1 MATLFNTKIS
11 DTYEGLIKTS
21 DNGVIGAVEKNLT
34 DGLGNASTLS
44 IGTSSASFTGT
55 LDLTNAT
62 VLGLPSDAV
71 DSVNGQTGVVVLTTT
86 NIAEGT
92 NLYFTDAR
100 VESNSAVTLNTT
112 KVSFPEAPNDGQQYA
127 RQSQGWSVVS
137 GGGAVS
143 SVTGSGTVSGL
154 TLTTGGTST
163 DPILTLG
170 GTLSLTSANVTDALT
185 FTPYNNTN
193 PSNFTS
199 NLGIVQSVT
208 GNAGALAISNGV
220 LNVPPTAGAPV
231 DSVNGATGV
240 VVLDT
245 DDIAEGTTN
254 KYMVLGTTS
263 TTALAG
269 NTTVISAQQATDI
282 SNNNNKIS
290 FSSTGTDN
298 YLSKWD
304 SNTLIDSII
313 FDNGTSVGIGTAS
326 PSAPLDVRRSD
337 ASGVVAEFNNNVGYG
352 ININVESDGG
362 VNTIS
367 SASNQSL
374 AFVTNGGTNERM
386 RIDSSGNVGIGTD
399 APSYK
404 LHNTGTSRL
413 EGRITL
419 GGNVNNFIEGS
430 AGDVDF
436 KTNGN
441 FNFIKGSDTLLKIL
455 ETGNVGIGTTAPLHK
470 LEVNGNINIAG
481 GNNSYLTFNNGDA
494 NIKIHNNNLTVDG
507 RDLGFETYKAGV
519 GTTEKMRITRD
530 GNVGI
535 GTTTPSDKLSVIS
548 TVGILGDNTDQG
560 LLKLYCEASSHYVGF
575 KGGVHSGGSSYT
587 LQLPNALPNVANQIL
602 ESNASGTLSWIA
614 TPSGGGGATDLNGL
628 SDVLVDGTSA
638 YFLNIPS
645 NLSGNPADNL
655 VIGDSAGN
663 SLTSGNSNILLGKNS
678 GNALTSGT
686 ASVMIGEN
694 AGLGHTTNS
703 ASVYIGFDAGKAM
716 NASNAVCIGYRAI
729 RNLQGAYNNHTVVG
743 GQSCANTLF
752 YNSHTAFGYRTLF
765 SQSTGQR
772 NTPVGY
778 EALYSGTSF
787 TDNSSLGYVAGK
799 SITGNSNTALGAYAA
814 NSGTINLTS
823 GSNNTLIGFASA
835 PSAATVSNEI
845 TLGNSSI
852 STLRCAVTSITSLSD
867 ERDKSNIKD
876 LSYGLDFIDSLQ
888 PREFIWDNRAETKLQ
903 QVKDENGDDVF
914 DENNDNVF
922 EEVEFYSDN
931 KGKKDFGFIAQEV
944 QSLDDDTLRLVYDKN
959 PEKLEISYGK
969 LLPILVKAIQELKAE
984 IETLKS

>member
-21 DNGVIGAVEKNLT
+21 DNGAIGAVEKNLT

-44 IGTSSASFTGT
+44 IGTSTASFTGT

-62 VLGLPSDAV
+62 VVGLPTGAV

-86 NIAEGT
+86 DINEGT

-100 VESNSAVTLNTT
+100 VAANSAVTLNTAKVGITTSQATDITNNNAKISFDSASST
-112 KVSFPEAPNDGQQYA
+112 KLNGIEAGAQVNTVN
-127 RQSQGWSVVS
+127 SVNS
-137 GGGAVS
+137 LTGAVS
-143 SVTGSGTVSGL
+143 LGLLELDDVGSDGSNGQVLTTNGSGSF
-154 TLTTGGTST
+154 
-163 DPILTLG
+163 
-170 GTLSLTSANVTDALT
+170 T
-185 FTPYNNTN
+185 FTT
-193 PSNFTS
+193 
-199 NLGIVQSVT
+199 VA
-208 GNAGALAISNGV
+208 AG
-220 LNVPPTAGAPV
+220 GAV
-231 DSVNGATGV
+231 DSVNGQTGT

-245 DDIAEGTTN
+245 DDVSEGATNLYYTDARVSANSSVAANTLKVGITPTQASDITTN
-254 KYMVLGTTS
+254 NAKVGITTQQAS
-263 TTALAG
+263 DITANNAKVGITTAQANEIAA
-269 NTTVISAQQATDI
+269 NTLKVGITTQQATDI
-282 SNNNNKIS
+282 TNNNAKIS
-290 FSSTGTDN
+290 FTSTGTNN

-313 FDNGTSVGIGTAS
+313 FDNGS
-326 PSAPLDVRRSD
+326 
-337 ASGVVAEFNNNVGYG
+337 
-352 ININVESDGG
+352 
-362 VNTIS
+362 
-367 SASNQSL
+367 
-374 AFVTNGGTNERM
+374 
-386 RIDSSGNVGIGTD
+386 NVGIGTNSPTD
-399 APSYK
+399 FGSGK
-404 LHNTGTSRL
+404 LLTVQSESGGDYGGIITKTDSVTGQMWSNENASNLFIGTRSDHPIV
-413 EGRITL
+413 ITTN
-419 GGNVNNFIEGS
+419 NVEK
-430 AGDVDF
+430 VRVL
-436 KTNGN
+436 TN
-441 FNFIKGSDTLLKIL
+441 
-455 ETGNVGIGTTAPLHK
+455 GNVGIGTTSPSEK
-470 LEVNGNINIAG
+470 LEVNGNVRVTGDALIEDNF
-481 GNNSYLTFNNGDA
+481 YLTDA
-494 NIKIHNNNLTVDG
+494 
-507 RDLGFETYKAGV
+507 
-519 GTTEKMRITRD
+519 GTTRAKIQLNELDRD
-530 GNVGI
+530 NLDIKAISLGSTINLFTEDTLALGI
-535 GTTTPSDKLSVIS
+535 DASQNATFAGDVTADSFIKDGSTSDDVL
-548 TVGILGDNTDQG
+548 LGDGST
-560 LLKLYCEASSHYVGF
+560 AS
-575 KGGVHSGGSSYT
+575 
-587 LQLPNALPNVANQIL
+587 
-602 ESNASGTLSWIA
+602 LSTI
-614 TPSGGGGATDLNGL
+614 GGATDLNGL
-628 SDVLVDGTSA
+628 SDVLIDGSSA
-638 YFLNIPS
+638 YFVNIPS
-645 NLSGNPADNL
+645 NLSGNPTDNL
-655 VIGDSAGN
+655 VIGNSAGN
-663 SLTSGNSNILLGKNS
+663 SLTTGNSNILLGKNS

-729 RNLQGAYNNHTVVG
+729 RNLQGAYNHHTVVG

-752 YNSHTAFGYRTLF
+752 YNGHTAFGYRSLF

-778 EALYSGTSF
+778 EALYSGTDF

-835 PSAATVSNEI
+835 PSASTVSNEI

-888 PREFIWDNRAETKLQ
+888 LREFVWDNRAETKLQ
-903 QVKDENGDDVF
+903 QVKDENGDDVL

-969 LLPILVKAIQELKAE
+969 LVPILVKAIQELKAE